1 MAYSA
6 PSDRVAELEYEVEL
20 LRHRIDGLLGT
31 DLVPPQDMGGA
42 KFRVTHLIARQSPLA
57 TSINAL
63 VHAITEHELDL
74 SRPTNNVKVHISRA
88 RKVLARHGIE
98 IETVRGIGY
107 RMPPESKAK
116 WQSLVDQ
123 ANGRCAA

>member
-1 MAYSA
+1 MAFSA
-6 PSDRVAELEYEVEL
+6 PDRIAELEYEVEL
-20 LRHRIDGLLGT
+20 LRHRIDGLLGAE
-31 DLVPPQDMGGA
+31 LAPPEDMGGA

-57 TSINAL
+57 TSMNAL

-107 RMPPESKAK
+107 RMTPESKAK
-116 WQSLVDQ
+116 WQALVES
-123 ANGRCAA
+123 ANQQEAAA